1 MSTDFLGNPIA
12 PGQAATR
19 EAVDGFI
26 AGFIGYTPRI
36 LEVLGAADR
45 DPESVLANAYAG
57 WLWMFSES
65 AQGLPEARR
74 YLARAEAHCTSAP
87 PRERLTTALLGR
99 WIDGDIDGA
108 TDLAEEVLAEA
119 PRDLA
124 ALKLHQYLN
133 FNRGRSSEMLRI
145 ALSVAS
151 VTADVAEWHGM
162 LAFAYEQCHR
172 LEEAEAA
179 ARRALDLRS
188 DEPWAQHALAHVTL
202 TEGRI
207 EEGIDLLEAA
217 SPGWEGL
224 TSFMYTHNWW
234 HLAVFFL
241 ARGHY
246 EEALRLYDE
255 RVWARDRSYSQDQVG
270 AVSLLAR
277 LELAGQSVGDRWQGL
292 AGYLAAREA
301 DVVEPFLSLQYAYGL
316 ARAGRPE
323 AGRLLAAIRARAERT
338 TGPAHA
344 TWAEVAW
351 PAAEGLVAHARG
363 DAATCLARL
372 GPALGR
378 MVETGGSHAQRDLFA
393 LIHLDG
399 LIGAGALGA
408 AQQALELRRRADP
421 GDVGVNRQLASIYER
436 LGLPSLAAAVAGV
449 AVRGSGN

>member
-1 MSTDFLGNPIA
+1 VSSDYLGNPIA
-12 PGQAATR
+12 PAEAATR

-26 AGFIGYTPRI
+26 EGFIGYTPRI

-45 DPESVLANAYAG
+45 DPGSVLANAYAG

-65 AQGLPEARR
+65 VQGLPEARR
-74 YLARAEAHCTSAP
+74 YLARAEARLAAAP
-87 PRERLTTALLGR
+87 PRERLTTALLAR

-108 TDLAEEVLAEA
+108 TGLAEEILVVA

-145 ALSVAS
+145 ALGASRVA
-151 VTADVAEWHGM
+151 ADVAEWHGM

-234 HLAVFFL
+234 HLAVFYL
-241 ARGHY
+241 ARGRY
-246 EEALRLYDE
+246 DEALRIYDE
-255 RVWARDRSYSQDQVG
+255 HVWARDRSYSQDQVG
-270 AVSLLAR
+270 AVSLLVR
-277 LELAGQSVGDRWQGL
+277 LELADQPVGERWHGL
-292 AGYLAAREA
+292 AEYLAAREA

-323 AGRLLAAIRARAERT
+323 AERLVEAIRARAGRT
-338 TGPAHA
+338 TDSAHA
-344 TWAEVAW
+344 TWAEVAR

-393 LIHLDG
+393 LIHLDS
-399 LIGAGALGA
+399 LIREGALGA

-421 GDVGVNRQLASIYER
+421 GDVGVNRQLAAIYDR
-436 LGLPSLAAAVAGV
+436 LGLPSLAV
-449 AVRGSGN
+449 AVTESAARARGS